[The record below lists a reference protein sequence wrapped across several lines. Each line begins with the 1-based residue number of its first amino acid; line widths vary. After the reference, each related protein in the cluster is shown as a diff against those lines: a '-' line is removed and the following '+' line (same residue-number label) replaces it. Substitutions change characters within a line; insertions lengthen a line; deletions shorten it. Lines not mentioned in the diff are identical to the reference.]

1 MPTLNISIPRIYCF
15 LRKEFLYDGGAHHG
29 EHVKVCVFGAASL
42 HGRALGFHV
51 LTENGATFWR
61 LPIHALCHRTDAG
74 VMPLDLLQIW
84 DCFSYDVSATC
95 FDRLSEMRVRAYLKD
110 RNWYPGKYLFTI
122 DWYGSEDAEEAG
134 EGGHKCAHVLALDN
148 GNFAALPNNCLQWH
162 DPAFVTPYTEK
173 PDFRIN
179 THTWKVEQGGL
190 TTDEYFYESTRSPDV
205 AAAVAA
211 G

>member
-1 MPTLNISIPRIYCF
+1 MPTLNISIPRIYCL
-15 LRKEFLYDGGAHHG
+15 LRKEFLYDLEAHHG
-29 EHVKVCVFGAASL
+29 EHVKVCVFGVASL

-61 LPIHALCHRTDAG
+61 LPIHSLCHHPDAAM
-74 VMPLDLLQIW
+74 MPLDSLQIW

-95 FDRLSEMRVRAYLKD
+95 FDRLSEIRVRAYLKD
-110 RNWYPGKYLFTI
+110 RQWYPGRYLFTI

-162 DPAFVTPYTEK
+162 DPAFVTPYSEK

-190 TTDEYFYESTRSPDV
+190 TTDEFFYESTRSTD
-205 AAAVAA
+205 AAVAGA
-211 G
+211 TG